1 MNSRSNKINRMIM
14 LTTGSA
20 VALCMLTV
28 SLNAEQRAKVE
39 HTAALQ
45 SDCDRMAG
53 SAYDKDRNATF
64 APVDVNDIDV
74 QAVGVCRTAFEAT
87 GNPRFAY
94 QLGRA
99 LNKTQEPDE
108 AMAAYE
114 AAVDGGYSAA
124 KVNFGMLMGR
134 LGDAQSEFRLYNEA
148 AASGNVLAQ
157 YNLGVAY
164 RDGIGTQV
172 SGEQALH
179 WFEEAAVGG
188 DDTAAFNIGSIYD
201 EGKLVPEDNQTAIAW
216 YDLAAQRGST
226 DGMINLGL
234 MYENGE
240 GIAANPERAAEM
252 FRAAADKGDVFGAY
266 KLAQLQ
272 DHGVTPP
279 VPQQPDQ
286 LGESVSTLVLKQG
299 DVEPFGAKPKDI

>member
-1 MNSRSNKINRMIM
+1 MISRSNKVNRMIT
-14 LTTGSA
+14 LATGSA

-39 HTAALQ
+39 NTAALQ

-53 SAYDKDRNATF
+53 SVYDTDRNLSF
-64 APVDVNDIDV
+64 APVDIDNIDV

-99 LNKTQEPDE
+99 LNKAQEPDE

-134 LGDAQSEFRLYNEA
+134 IGDVQAEFRLYSEA
-148 AASGNVLAQ
+148 ATSGNVLAQ

-164 RDGIGTQV
+164 RDGLGTDADGQ
-172 SGEQALH
+172 QALK

-188 DDTAAFNIGSIYD
+188 DDTAAFNIGAMYD
-201 EGKLVPEDNQTAIAW
+201 DGKLIPEDNQTAIAW

-226 DGMINLGL
+226 DAMINLGL

-266 KLAQLQ
+266 KLAQLGE
-272 DHGVTPP
+272 HGVTPQA
-279 VPQQPDQ
+279 PQQDEMA
-286 LGESVSTLVLKQG
+286 ESVNTLVLKQG
-299 DVEPFGAKPKDI
+299 DVEPFGNKPKDI